1 LYIEEWKY
9 GRIYAIIH
17 IGMKQIEFKTMTD
30 DKDND
35 LFDGFLKTLDEKQA
49 DKIVERLIQIENHGL
64 QTAIKMKWVKKIDK
78 NLYEIRV
85 KFSSNIQR
93 VFYFQKENNQ
103 YVITH
108 GFTKKTQKTPPKEIT
123 RAKRLRDQYLR
134 RR

>member
-1 LYIEEWKY
+1 MEIWAHLCY
-9 GRIYAIIH
+9 H

>member
-1 LYIEEWKY
+1 
-9 GRIYAIIH
+9 
-17 IGMKQIEFKTMTD
+17 MKQIEFKTMTD

-85 KFSSNIQR
+85 KFRSNIQR

-123 RAKRLRDQYLR
+123 RANRLRDQYLR

>member
-1 LYIEEWKY
+1 MFTPRL
-9 GRIYAIIH
+9 
-17 IGMKQIEFKTMTD
+17 GMQLDPIEFKTMTD

>member
-1 LYIEEWKY
+1 MWAHLCY
-9 GRIYAIIH
+9 H

-35 LFDGFLKTLDEKQA
+35 LFDEFLKTLDEKQA
-49 DKIVERLIQIENHGL
+49 DKIVERIIQIENHGL